1 MTSIYLPPSRKGP
14 APGGQSS
21 EDRAWELR
29 RPLCNLLITTRKT
42 IPYTPGPRGW
52 AYLLE
57 GPTTWGKGDFDLVEG
72 RITDARKAGQ
82 LPLDIVAVDE
92 TRVASGLV
100 TLDDEG
106 FAATVESQMRWAAE
120 IYRPVSIE
128 EFTGVH
134 IELWVEKLGLR
145 SLYENPAEEYTIPI
159 TVGRGRPDV
168 FSRVAL
174 LKRCAADKR
183 NVVLMVGD
191 HDVAGLNMTVG
202 LEKNL
207 HDTFKASGLSAWPAI
222 EFQRIG
228 LNFDQIE
235 RMGLTWVDNL
245 QTGGFDEDKRVRDLS
260 DPKHTQHKNRDVQ
273 DYLARYGAR
282 KCEADALAKDYKGAW
297 GLLHDAV
304 AELVDPLEVTRWRDR
319 LAEEREDAMVTVEK
333 MLEAA
338 Q

>member
-1 MTSIYLPPSRKGP
+1 MTSLYLPPSPKGP

-21 EDRAWELR
+21 EERAWELR
-29 RPLCNLLITTRKT
+29 RPLCDLLIMTRAT

-57 GPTTWGKGDFDLVEG
+57 GPDTWGKGDFDLVES

-82 LPLDIVAVDE
+82 LPLDIVCVDE

-100 TLDDEG
+100 TINRAG
-106 FAATVESQMRWAAE
+106 FAATVEQRMRWAAE
-120 IYRPVSIE
+120 LYRPIGIE

-134 IELWVEKLGLR
+134 IELWVEKLGLQ
-145 SLYENPAEEYTIPI
+145 SLYTEPAEEYTIPI

-174 LKRCAADKR
+174 LKRCAAHER

-191 HDVAGLNMTVG
+191 HDVAGLNMTTG

-207 HDTFKASGLSAWPAI
+207 RDVFNASGLPDWPAI
-222 EFQRIG
+222 EFNRIG
-228 LNFDQIE
+228 LNVDQIE
-235 RMGLTWVDNL
+235 GMGLTWVDNL
-245 QTGGFDEDKRVRDLS
+245 QTGGKDADNRVRDLA
-260 DPKHTQHKNRDVQ
+260 DPKHPHHKNRDVQ
-273 DYLARYGAR
+273 DYIERFGAR
-282 KCEADALAKDYKGAW
+282 KCEADALAKDYEGAW
-297 GLLHDAV
+297 NLLHDAV
-304 AELVDPLEVTRWRDR
+304 AELVDPLDVDRWRER
-319 LAEEREDAMVTVEK
+319 LAEEREAANVTVEK

-338 Q
+338 A